1 MVFWLALLCFGDSGI
16 KYVKNGS
23 MLSVTGVLTQP
34 D

>member
-1 MVFWLALLCFGDSGI
+1 MVFGWLLLCFGDSGV